1 MDRLA
6 IPLRVAAVY
15 NILIGLIVLSPAL
28 VRSVFGYELKDPG
41 AALLV
46 AIYGL
51 SFGIVVWSIAAN
63 PTKYGGLAGPVVVTF
78 VLGVIMLLWGWLRE
92 TYTVR
97 NVGLP
102 IVINLALA
110 AWIWSARQKG

>member
-1 MDRLA
+1 MNKVATPLKAAA
-6 IPLRVAAVY
+6 IY

-63 PTKYGGLAGPVVVTF
+63 STKYGGLAGPVVVTF
-78 VLGVIMLLWGWLRE
+78 VLGVIMLLWGWFRG

-97 NVGLP
+97 NVDPGLLQSR
-102 IVINLALA
+102 V
-110 AWIWSARQKG
+110 SS

>member
-6 IPLRVAAVY
+6 TSLRVAAVY

-63 PTKYGGLAGPVVVTF
+63 PTTYGGLAGPVVVTF
-78 VLGVIMLLWGWLRE
+78 ILGVIMLLWGWLRE

-97 NVGLP
+97 NVALP

-110 AWIWSARQKG
+110 AWIWSTRRRG